1 MTAFKQKLRRF
12 LLPLGVF
19 LGVAAAHYVWSGLF
33 PEVDPAQA
41 RWASLPGS
49 DASWLNRY
57 LETQGYWL
65 GYSYA
70 LSLAFAAAALRRYRE
85 ERFCSAKTLA
95 FGGVTLSGF
104 LALAGCFL
112 VGCCGSPLLVV
123 YLNLFGAGFL
133 PLAKPLV
140 AVVTTLSIIGAWWW
154 MKRHG
159 AVNGQLEG
167 NTDWRGSTGQ
177 VFIMRETLHK
187 KALWL
192 SYLTVVY
199 NILEGLISIL
209 AGWLAGSIALLG
221 FGLDSLV
228 ESFSGGVMIWRFR
241 HHANLT
247 EEEEERLEKK
257 AIRLVGYTFFIL
269 AAYVLYESVKKLL
282 FQEVPAPSLLGIIV
296 AVVSLIVM
304 PGLFY
309 IKYQTGKSLGSASL
323 MADSR
328 QTLACAMLSL
338 ALFIGLGLNYLYGI
352 WQADPIIG
360 LLIATVLVRE
370 GYEALKEEKLCTCCG
385 MPCEK

>member
-12 LLPLGVF
+12 LLPLWVF

-33 PEVDPAQA
+33 PEVNLAQA

-49 DASWLNRY
+49 DASWLHRY
-57 LETQGYWL
+57 LQTQGYWL

-70 LSLAFAAAALRRYRE
+70 LSLAFAAAALRHYRE

-112 VGCCGSPLLVV
+112 VGCCGSPMLVI

-140 AVVTTLSIIGAWWW
+140 AVVTTLSITGAWWW

-159 AVNGQLEG
+159 AVNGRLEG

-177 VFIMRETLHK
+177 GFITRETLHK

-192 SYLTVVY
+192 SYLTVAY

-247 EEEEERLEKK
+247 EEEEDRLEKR
-257 AIRLVGYTFFIL
+257 AIRLVGYAFFIL

-282 FQEVPAPSLLGIIV
+282 FQEVPAPSLLGIII
-296 AVVSLIVM
+296 AFVSLIVM

-328 QTLACAMLSL
+328 QTLTCAMLSL

-360 LLIATVLVRE
+360 LLIVAVLVRE
-370 GYEALKEEKLCTCCG
+370 GHKALKEEKLCTCCG
-385 MPCEK
+385 IPCEK